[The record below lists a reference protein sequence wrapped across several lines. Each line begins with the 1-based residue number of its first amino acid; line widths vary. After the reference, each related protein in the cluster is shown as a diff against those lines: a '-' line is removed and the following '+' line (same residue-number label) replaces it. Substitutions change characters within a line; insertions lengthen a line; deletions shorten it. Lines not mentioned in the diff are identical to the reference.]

1 MKSTHRLAAAGT
13 AGLLT
18 IGALGILPAAAQD
31 SGEAPPA
38 TEDRHPA
45 AKERREQRKA
55 ALAEQ
60 FGVSVEALEAARRAA
75 HEAVVAEFGEIDPAN
90 PPGDDE
96 RAARRAA
103 FDQALADALGVSVD
117 DVSAGRL
124 AVLTAR
130 LDQAV
135 ANGRLS
141 QEEADELLAAYND
154 GTLRELLRERFG
166 DRFGERPRPL
176 GRR

>member
-1 MKSTHRLAAAGT
+1 MKSTHRLVAAGT

-18 IGALGILPAAAQD
+18 IGALGILPAAAQEGGD
-31 SGEAPPA
+31 APSA
-38 TEDRHPA
+38 SEDRHPA
-45 AKERREQRKA
+45 GKERREHRKA

-60 FGVSVEALEAARRAA
+60 YGVSVDELEAARHSA
-75 HEAVVAEFGEIDPAN
+75 HEAVVAEFGEIDRDD
-90 PPGDDE
+90 PPSDEE

-103 FDQALADALGVSVD
+103 FDQALADALGISVED
-117 DVSAGRL
+117 LSDGRL
-124 AVLTAR
+124 AVFTSG

-135 ANGRLS
+135 ANGRLT
-141 QEEADELLAAYND
+141 QEEADEMLAAFND

-166 DRFGERPRPL
+166 DRFGERPGPR